1 MFLTIFTPTYNRA
14 DTLPQLYASLC
25 RQTCR
30 DFEWVV
36 VDDGSTDDT
45 PQLLAAWQAEG
56 KLPLRIH
63 RQANAGKM
71 AAHNQGAALAEGDM
85 FICVDSDDCLADRA
99 VEALLAE
106 YKSLPS
112 ECVGMLVFKVQ
123 ADDMP
128 VTILADKAV
137 TRSTLKAAYERHGL
151 SGDAALVFRSSV
163 LKEHAFP
170 AFPGEKFV
178 PENYLYD
185 QLDQEGPLRILREGL
200 YICQYHPDGYTAR
213 IAHTLYSNPQGYFAY
228 ITQRLRLD
236 DAAVSRFLDSVRY
249 VAMAIAHRWPL
260 RASPRPLWA
269 YAALL
274 PGYLLYLRRYRRFR
288 A

>member
-1 MFLTIFTPTYNRA
+1 MS
-14 DTLPQLYASLC
+14 DTFGMMALETQSGMYA
-25 RQTCR
+25 T
-30 DFEWVV
+30 
-36 VDDGSTDDT
+36 
-45 PQLLAAWQAEG
+45 
-56 KLPLRIH
+56 
-63 RQANAGKM
+63 
-71 AAHNQGAALAEGDM
+71 
-85 FICVDSDDCLADRA
+85 
-99 VEALLAE
+99 
-106 YKSLPS
+106 
-112 ECVGMLVFKVQ
+112 
-123 ADDMP
+123 
-128 VTILADKAV
+128 
-137 TRSTLKAAYERHGL
+137 
-151 SGDAALVFRSSV
+151 GDAALVFRSSV

-200 YICQYHPDGYTAR
+200 YICQYRPDGYTAR